1 MSKIK
6 GYSNS
11 HIQIPKGVLKGFS
24 FSKGFINK
32 LGKPERNNYV
42 FCLKNANLNVEEIS
56 IDEANTE
63 FGYYENEIEEAFC
76 KYESDFVNAIKN
88 IKKSLK
94 ILKKQGYEYIEK
106 DVLAIKKYCSLC
118 WVRSPKLV
126 DGVYKKSA
134 LIELLAN
141 SPQNVVA
148 YKYLNDS
155 NIVDIYFNNLNF
167 TIIENNT
174 AINYILPQ
182 MGILVLGDLSLT
194 NYNVYIPITA
204 KLMILLTTEKTV
216 FENKLVIRTM
226 TEEMVDKFNK
236 KCIEVEFNNN
246 EGILYAKNEQDI
258 LRYKEDIKTFRK
270 N

>member
-1 MSKIK
+1 MK
-6 GYSNS
+6 
-11 HIQIPKGVLKGFS
+11 LK
-24 FSKGFINK
+24 K
-32 LGKPERNNYV
+32 L
-42 FCLKNANLNVEEIS
+42 
-56 IDEANTE
+56 
-63 FGYYENEIEEAFC
+63 
-76 KYESDFVNAIKN
+76 FVNAIKN

-94 ILKKQGYEYIEK
+94 TLKKQGYEYIEK

-118 WVRSPKLV
+118 WIRSPKFV
-126 DGVYKKSA
+126 SDVYKKSA

-148 YKYLNDS
+148 YKYLTDS
-155 NIVDIYFNNLNF
+155 NIVDIYFSNLNF

-174 AINYILPQ
+174 ALNYILPQ

-204 KLMILLTTEKTV
+204 KLLILLTTEKTV

-226 TEEMVDKFNK
+226 TDEMVDKFNK